1 MQKAKKIIGLA
12 LAIGMTVT
20 MVAGCGGNGSS
31 TDTSTA
37 APSTTADSS
46 AVASTSEALN
56 PVELQWYVVGN
67 GQPKDMDA
75 VLAKVNEWLKPK
87 INATLKLNIFT
98 YGDDFEQKMGAKVQS
113 GEKFDITFTS
123 NWALNYIQNS
133 AKGAFVDLTPM
144 LDKYA
149 PKTKAQLGENI
160 IKGAS
165 INGKLYA
172 IPTLKEMA
180 HNWGFLINKKMAD
193 KYKIDLSTIKKF
205 DDIESALKIIKEK
218 EGANGVEAFQ
228 TLTGESAYRVLDF
241 EKIADD
247 YVPGAIYGDGRDT
260 KVVNDFDTPEAKTLY
275 NTLHKWY
282 LSGYIRKD
290 ADTVTDFAPARK
302 AGKVFSTL
310 ASLKP
315 GKDKEQSLSD
325 GVNWVQI
332 DLTKPV
338 STTREMIGAMQAIS
352 KTSAN
357 PDRALMLLELMNT
370 EPELVNLVN
379 FGIEGTHYTKVA
391 GKDNVYDQTQ
401 QGKDGY
407 NVGTPWLFANQFN
420 TFLNKSEDPDKWTKF
435 KEYNSNALVSPILGF
450 TFNTDPV
457 KTKIAALTSVRRQFM
472 PGLETGKSDPAV
484 MLPKFT
490 AKLKQAGMD
499 DVLKEM
505 QKQVDAFLAAKK

>member
-1 MQKAKKIIGLA
+1 
-12 LAIGMTVT
+12 
-20 MVAGCGGNGSS
+20 
-31 TDTSTA
+31 
-37 APSTTADSS
+37 
-46 AVASTSEALN
+46 
-56 PVELQWYVVGN
+56 
-67 GQPKDMDA
+67 
-75 VLAKVNEWLKPK
+75 
-87 INATLKLNIFT
+87 
-98 YGDDFEQKMGAKVQS
+98 
-113 GEKFDITFTS
+113 
-123 NWALNYIQNS
+123 
-133 AKGAFVDLTPM
+133 
-144 LDKYA
+144 
-149 PKTKAQLGENI
+149 
-160 IKGAS
+160 
-165 INGKLYA
+165 
-172 IPTLKEMA
+172 
-180 HNWGFLINKKMAD
+180 
-193 KYKIDLSTIKKF
+193 
-205 DDIESALKIIKEK
+205 
-218 EGANGVEAFQ
+218 
-228 TLTGESAYRVLDF
+228 
-241 EKIADD
+241 
-247 YVPGAIYGDGRDT
+247 
-260 KVVNDFDTPEAKTLY
+260 LY